1 MNIMSFTYEE
11 KESSSPLVDVFWQTE
26 DQTDGTYIAPADGSW
41 DMIFTRTLD
50 GEVTVRLSGPSA
62 TTTPVHY
69 KKGNR
74 NIGMRMKQGVFF
86 THIPVSDV
94 VDVTEVLPMPT
105 KATFLLGGHLLEIP
119 TYEAFDEFTMK
130 LEELGLVSKDP
141 MVRASLEGV
150 RFGASKRSLQ
160 RRFSGAIGMTPAYIA
175 QIERAWQAAH
185 LLKKGTPITE
195 VVHELGYADQAHLNR
210 SMKRITGL
218 TPRQNAK
225 RDEPIG

>member
-1 MNIMSFTYEE
+1 MSFTYKE
-11 KESSSPLVDVFWQTE
+11 KKSSFPFVDVFWQTE
-26 DQTDGTYIAPADGSW
+26 DLSDGTYIAPADGSW
-41 DMIFTRTLD
+41 DMIFTRTPSD
-50 GEVTVRLSGPSA
+50 ETIVRLSGPST

-69 KKGNR
+69 KKGNQ

-105 KATFLLGGHLLEIP
+105 KETFLLGGHVLRVP
-119 TYEAFDEFTMK
+119 TYDAFDEFVTT
-130 LEELGLVSKDP
+130 LEKLGLISQDP
-141 MVRASLEGV
+141 LVRASLEGA

-160 RRFSGAIGMTPAYIA
+160 RHFGNTIGMTPAYLA

-185 LLKKGTPITE
+185 LLKKGTPITD

-210 SMKRITGL
+210 SMKRVTGL